1 MNNTMNKLDDLY
13 NTRTGTKNALTTK
26 NVLTVLQSVPFGPL
40 MVKIY
45 TFFSTDTGLY
55 LYLGV
60 LCTVVLLAYLLINHK
75 NYHKY
80 KPFFITGYCLL
91 FFKIVFYVFTCGVMS
106 SIIGDV
112 SPAGSLPIYYNIL
125 YLYGTGVLFVEL
137 LMLGFLQDLL
147 LFERKKETRRLTVL
161 FKWFV
166 LIFCIVTNW
175 QFYDIFSSFSDKV
188 SDEGMVVIIIMLA
201 MQIFLLCVLP
211 FIIYLLFMVVEFLKK
226 VGDFVENVID
236 YVIRKIVAVT
246 SLLFTSKLG
255 SKQEQNTGSSSRKIE
270 RRLTSYVL

>member
-1 MNNTMNKLDDLY
+1 YK
-13 NTRTGTKNALTTK
+13 
-26 NVLTVLQSVPFGPL
+26 
-40 MVKIY
+40 
-45 TFFSTDTGLY
+45 FFNCSAGLN

-60 LCTVVLLAYLLINHK
+60 LCIVVLLAYLLINHE
-75 NYHKY
+75 NYYKY

-112 SPAGSLPIYYNIL
+112 SSAGSLPIYYNIL
-125 YLYGTGVLFVEL
+125 YLYGSRVLFVEL
-137 LMLGFLQDLL
+137 LMLGLLQDLL
-147 LFERKKETRRLTVL
+147 LFERKKETRRLTTL

-166 LIFCIVTNW
+166 MIFCIVANVW
-175 QFYDIFSSFSDKV
+175 FYDIFSSFSDKV
-188 SDEGMVVIIIMLA
+188 SGKGMAVIIIMLA

-236 YVIRKIVAVT
+236 YVIRKIVAVV
-246 SLLFTSKLG
+246 SLLFTSKSV
-255 SKQEQNTGSSSRKIE
+255 SKQEQNTRSGSVSEEDKD
-270 RRLTSYVL
+270 VLNHTFSKFLV